1 MAKIIA
7 NEEYAKSVG
16 GGSCSAYES
25 NRAVTK
31 VKAVSFGCTIRA
43 TVTYTDS
50 QLVAK
55 QDLQKMVSTPCSCN
69 SHSYTS
75 CSSKG
80 YCSCDTHNCGYCY
93 DASTVTVPCSSN

>member
-31 VKAVSFGCTIRA
+31 VKAVSFGCTIRIA
-43 TVTYTDS
+43 
-50 QLVAK
+50 
-55 QDLQKMVSTPCSCN
+55 
-69 SHSYTS
+69 
-75 CSSKG
+75 
-80 YCSCDTHNCGYCY
+80 Y
-93 DASTVTVPCSSN
+93 DNN